1 MRKLIT
7 LILIV
12 LLAGCAKVESGPG
25 ASFEDVDIDAIYE
38 SFQRSFFMFITTSIT
53 AHRIRILIRIMNIV
67 MKTMPAKRETMILL
81 NSSEGI

>member
-12 LLAGCAKVESGPG
+12 LLAGCTKAEDGPG

-38 SFQRSFFMFITTSIT
+38 SLPLYYDCLIDCELKT
-53 AHRIRILIRIMNIV
+53 ALNIRCTLR
-67 MKTMPAKRETMILL
+67 
-81 NSSEGI
+81 

>member
-7 LILIV
+7 LILIA

-38 SFQRSFFMFITTSIT
+38 SLPLYYDS
-53 AHRIRILIRIMNIV
+53 L
-67 MKTMPAKRETMILL
+67 
-81 NSSEGI
+81 